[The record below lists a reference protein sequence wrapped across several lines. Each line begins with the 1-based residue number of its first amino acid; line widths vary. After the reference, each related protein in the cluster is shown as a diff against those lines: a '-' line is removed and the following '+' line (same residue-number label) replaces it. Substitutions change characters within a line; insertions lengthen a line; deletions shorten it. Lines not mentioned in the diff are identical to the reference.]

1 MALTDSPSDR
11 VDPDSIELSD
21 IDLLDRDAFAERV
34 PHEWFAH
41 LRRHA
46 PAYHHPEPAG
56 PGFWVFTR
64 HEDVMHLNRDWQNA
78 SSDARRGG
86 VVTLEELT
94 GEQAKRREEMSEAG
108 QLMLE
113 MDPPDHT
120 RYRKLVNRGFTPKVI
135 RSLEDHLREI
145 TVRIIERAQAQ
156 GGEVDFVVDVA
167 AELPLEAIAEF
178 LGVPYEDRLKL
189 FDWSNRFIGSED
201 PEYVVSDADLQEAQV
216 EMFMYANAM
225 GEDRRQRPR
234 GDIVSN
240 LVNSVIDGERLSDM
254 DFNLFFLL
262 LSVAGNETT
271 RNAISHGMAALLEH
285 PDQYRMLVEDPSLM
299 DSAIEEIL
307 RWASPVMFFRRNIT
321 EDLDYAGQQL
331 RAGDKVSLWYISAN
345 RDEEVFDD
353 PYTFD
358 ITRDPNPHIAFGGGG
373 PHHCLGAN
381 LARMEMK
388 IIFEELTRRSP
399 TVEQLGPPV
408 RLRSNFINGIKH
420 LPVRLQPS

>member
-1 MALTDSPSDR
+1 M
-11 VDPDSIELSD
+11 
-21 IDLLDRDAFAERV
+21 
-34 PHEWFAH
+34 
-41 LRRHA
+41 
-46 PAYHHPEPAG
+46 
-56 PGFWVFTR
+56 
-64 HEDVMHLNRDWQNA
+64 
-78 SSDARRGG
+78 
-86 VVTLEELT
+86 
-94 GEQAKRREEMSEAG
+94 AG

-135 RSLEDHLREI
+135 RSLEDHLHDMS
-145 TVRIIERAQAQ
+145 VRIVDRAVTG
-156 GGEVDFVVDVA
+156 GGECDFVVDVA

-201 PEYVVSDADLQEAQV
+201 PEYVVSRDDLTEAQV

-225 GEDRRQRPR
+225 GVDRKENPT

-240 LVNSVIDGERLSDM
+240 LINAVIDGDSLSEM

-262 LSVAGNETT
+262 LTVAGNETT
-271 RNAISHGMAALLEH
+271 RNAISHGMDAFLDH
-285 PDQYRMLVEDPSLM
+285 PDQYQMLVDDPSLL
-299 DSAIEEIL
+299 DGAIEEVL

-321 EDLDYAGQQL
+321 EDTEYAGVTMK
-331 RAGDKVSLWYISAN
+331 AGDKASLWYISAN
-345 RDEEVFDD
+345 RDETVFDD
-353 PYTFD
+353 PYRFD

-388 IIFEELTRRSP
+388 LLFGELIAQAPKIER
-399 TVEQLGPPV
+399 LGPSD

-420 LPVRLQPS
+420 LPVRLSAS